1 MRAPLLLSLV
11 VTLIVAACSKS
22 DSHGSTSAS
31 GSAGTAGGYTAMYG
45 SAPKNPGATGSAEVT
60 WKPGVQVVEQKD
72 GVDALISV
80 STDGSA
86 LVFDQTRGKVPAL
99 KEGDVLVI
107 KGLLARKIIASE
119 TTGNQLAVLTIPAAL
134 TDIISDGKIRL
145 ETPIRFGNPQR
156 AAGLTQPGYFDRFSS
171 SLVPP
176 LYAQGPAEIR
186 RQKAEKD
193 AYGNMASAP
202 FKSLLSGWKFSS
214 ESTPAEGRLNFKL
227 QAKRDQLAGVSAII
241 TAEGYLADFDFSS
254 AIDVEQSKLTQ
265 LELGYK
271 KVNGAIDFSY
281 TIQTVKDGSL
291 RGNTRMKLPATIQIP
306 LYQYLGGLP
315 LYLEISTAILI
326 KPGIGSQYNF
336 VKGSYRVTYDGYQNF
351 KTRDGAPLEPDG
363 KVDGDM
369 QVNESDAGS
378 GEPIGIVLAFAIP
391 RIELNLGVSK
401 IFEADSLSSKVAVA
415 DAAFDFLVKK
425 TFGADALAKF
435 KSSPLS
441 KFSGKNIV
449 DAAMGSNAAAYFELV
464 TTSGQSHS
472 GSMVL
477 SPCTRLDLH
486 LSADVGVTAKA
497 LGVTMADAQTNI
509 FKKDFT
515 RINPES
521 NKMCQGL

>member
-1 MRAPLLLSLV
+1 MRASMLHPLVALLLL
-11 VTLIVAACSKS
+11 AACSKGGS
-22 DSHGSTSAS
+22 NGSASSSGSTSG
-31 GSAGTAGGYTAMYG
+31 GSLAAMYAD
-45 SAPKNPGATGSAEVT
+45 APKNAGATGSAEVT
-60 WKPGVQVVEQKD
+60 WQPAVKLVEQKD
-72 GVDALISV
+72 GLDALISV
-80 STDGSA
+80 STDGSTF
-86 LVFDQTRGKVPAL
+86 VFDQTRGKIPPL

-107 KGLLARKIIASE
+107 KGLLARKVIASE
-119 TTGNQLAVLTIPAAL
+119 ITGNQLAVLTIPATL
-134 TDIISDGKIRL
+134 TEVISNGKIRL
-145 ETPIRFGNPQR
+145 DAPIRFGNPHT
-156 AAGLTQPGYFDRFSS
+156 AATVTQPGYFERFSS
-171 SLVPP
+171 ALVPP
-176 LYAQGPAEIR
+176 LYALGPAEIR
-186 RQKAEKD
+186 GQKAEKD

-202 FKSLLSGWKFSS
+202 FKGLKSGWKVTF
-214 ESTPAEGRLNFKL
+214 ESTPADGKLNFKL
-227 QAKRDQLAGVSAII
+227 QANRDAQAGVAAVI

-254 AIDVEQSKLTQ
+254 AIDVEQSKVTQ
-265 LELGYK
+265 FELGYK
-271 KVNGAIDFSY
+271 KVNGAVDFGY
-281 TIQTVKDGSL
+281 AVQTVKDGSL
-291 RGNTRMKLPATIQIP
+291 RGNARMKLPATIQIP

-336 VKGSYRVTYDGYQNF
+336 AKGKYRITYDGYEHF
-351 KTRDGAPLEPDG
+351 KRRGEVLEQPDS
-363 KVDGDM
+363 KVDGNAE
-369 QVNESDAGS
+369 VSESDAGS

-401 IFEADSLSSKVAVA
+401 IFEADSLSSKVAYA

-435 KSSPLS
+435 KSSPMGQ
-441 KFSGKNIV
+441 FSGKNIV

-497 LGVTMADAQTNI
+497 LGVTMADEQTNV

-521 NKMCQGL
+521 NKMCAGL